1 MTRRQLQG
9 IVTSKK
15 TDKTVTVKVERLL
28 MHPKYK
34 KRYTLSKKYLV
45 HDQENKAKEGDIV
58 TIKEARPI
66 SKLKRW
72 VLVTVDKTA

>member
-9 IVTSKK
+9 IVISKK

-45 HDQENKAKEGDIV
+45 HDQENKAKEGDAV

-72 VLVTVDKTA
+72 VLVSVDKTA